1 MSIYEPYHQPAPPT
15 QPAQPTQ
22 RTLVR
27 SRDGKVLAGVCA
39 GFADYT
45 GLDVTLIRIVLVAAT
60 IFGVGTPILLY
71 VVGWALMPER
81 PEQPQWPEPYAPT
94 ASLRDSSTES
104 ARP

>member
-1 MSIYEPYHQPAPPT
+1 MSSYEPYHQPAPPA
-15 QPAQPTQ
+15 PAAK

-60 IFGVGTPILLY
+60 IFGIGTPILLY

-81 PEQPQWPEPYAPT
+81 PEQPWPYAPT